1 MPHAISSERVVFG
14 SGIEPATIIYLQD
27 LGKILSVERS
37 ILSEKQLE
45 ERGITVHENVSPAV
59 LMPGLVDAHVHLNEP
74 GRTEWEGFATGTRAA
89 ALGGVTTVIDM
100 PLNAIP
106 PTTNEANLDLKI
118 QAATGQTYV
127 DVGFWGGIVPSNLA
141 DLRPLIERGVR
152 GFKAFMIDSGV
163 DEFPAVTTDEI
174 CAAMAE
180 VEGSNTLLMFHSE
193 MEPHHGHHDGP
204 NDNDSDHDNE
214 PQGDPTAYDTYLASR
229 PDTFE
234 TTAIEAL
241 IKCLEK
247 YPTVPVHIVHLATH
261 EAVPMVRDA
270 QKRGLPLSAETC
282 FHYLALLLEKIPA
295 KATMFKC
302 CPPIR
307 LDQNRLKLWEA
318 VQEGVI
324 NTVVSDHSPCTPN
337 LKGLKAGDFLKAWGG
352 ILSVGLGLP
361 ILNTVG
367 RKLDEPID
375 LVDIWRWCSLN
386 TAKQVGLSH
395 QKGAFEPGLDADIVV
410 FDPEAPHL
418 IKNADMAFKNKLT
431 AYDGMELKGSVL
443 KTLVRG
449 NTVYTLKDGHTETP
463 KGKLLLEKRTGQ

>member
-1 MPHAISSERVVFG
+1 MPHAISSDRVVFG
-14 SGIEPATIIYLQD
+14 SGIAPATIIYLQS
-27 LGKILSVERS
+27 LGKIVSVERS
-37 ILSEKQLE
+37 ILTAQQLA
-45 ERGITVHENVSPAV
+45 ERGITEHEDVTPAV

-118 QAATGQTYV
+118 KAATGQTYV
-127 DVGFWGGIVPSNLA
+127 DVGFWGGIVPSNLK
-141 DLRPLIERGVR
+141 DLKPLIERGVR

-163 DEFPAVTTDEI
+163 DEFPAVTVDEI
-174 CAAMAE
+174 RAAMAE
-180 VEGSNTLLMFHSE
+180 VEGSDTLLMFHSE
-193 MEPHHGHHDGP
+193 MEPHHNHN
-204 NDNDSDHDNE
+204 NDTDNNTDLENE
-214 PQGDPTAYDTYLASR
+214 PLGDPTEYDTYLASR

-247 YPTVPVHIVHLATH
+247 HPSVPVHIVHLATH

-282 FHYLALLLEKIPA
+282 FHYLALLLEIIPA

-307 LDQNRLKLWEA
+307 LDLNRLKLWEA

-324 NTVVSDHSPCTPN
+324 KTVVSDHSPCTPN

-367 RKLDEPID
+367 RKLKDPID
-375 LVDIWRWCSLN
+375 LIDIWKLCSYN
-386 TAKQVGLSH
+386 TAQQVGLGH
-395 QKGAFEPGLDADIVV
+395 QKGAFESGLDADIVV

-431 AYDGMELKGSVL
+431 AYDGMQLKGLVL

-449 NTVYTLKDGHTETP
+449 KTVYTLENGHVKTP
-463 KGKLLLEKRTGQ
+463 HGKLLLEKRTAQ